1 MTGLFTVL
9 LVALAGLNVYQ
20 CSAQGS
26 SSSLGEPRRVYFP
39 NDKVIKRF
47 YEIFAVDDAT
57 LAANKWLGI
66 ETLQN
71 PMDVWIT
78 QEIIVE
84 VVPDFIVETGTYKG
98 GSAALW
104 AMILEQVNPEGRIIS
119 VDIVDFAA
127 EARKLPIVQRKVDLL
142 LGSSTSPEIV
152 GEITRRVAGKRVLM
166 ILDSNHHMEHV
177 LNELKAYAP
186 LVEVGSYIIVQ
197 DGLIN
202 GHPISPN
209 SGPGPWE
216 AVEAFLET
224 TDEFEVDKSRERLIL
239 TYNPNGFLKRVR

>member
-9 LVALAGLNVYQ
+9 LVALAGLNLYQ
-20 CSAQGS
+20 CSTQGT
-26 SSSLGEPRRVYFP
+26 SSSLGEPRRVHFP

-57 LAANKWLGI
+57 LAANKWFGI

-78 QEIIVE
+78 QEIIFE

-104 AMILEQVNPEGRIIS
+104 AMILEQVNPGGRIIS
-119 VDIVDFAA
+119 VDIEDFAA

-142 LGSSTSPEIV
+142 LLDLQMPKMTGVELLRMIKNDTDTANLRILCMTGNKANLDDIHKLQEF
-152 GEITRRVAGKRVLM
+152 GAKGYVAKDASDDDLLFRIERVLG
-166 ILDSNHHMEHV
+166 
-177 LNELKAYAP
+177 A
-186 LVEVGSYIIVQ
+186 
-197 DGLIN
+197 
-202 GHPISPN
+202 
-209 SGPGPWE
+209 
-216 AVEAFLET
+216 
-224 TDEFEVDKSRERLIL
+224 
-239 TYNPNGFLKRVR
+239 